1 MDILKPFFAIGN
13 AFAQFLH
20 KDVIVRKVVD
30 LSELP
35 VEIVGGTFRLDS
47 NQDPQVSVT
56 VNDDVK
62 PSEGNH
68 RRVLTGREY
77 TLKIKNSNAEW
88 VNFPLAQKFSFSVSA
103 SGCASVEVEFLDHM
117 RKPKEQKC

>member
-13 AFAQFLH
+13 AVAQFFH
-20 KDVIVRKVVD
+20 KDEMVRKVVD

-47 NQDPQVSVT
+47 NEEPQVSVT

-62 PSEGNH
+62 PSAPGF

-77 TLKIKNSNAEW
+77 TLKIKNSQGEW

-103 SGCASVEVEFLDHM
+103 SGCASVEVEFLDHI
-117 RKPKEQKC
+117 RKPKE